1 LSFKIAFLSTLTIIL
16 LIFVFGNLFY
26 PQPKQNI
33 QATPDYLTVDT
44 QTIDW
49 GRIFSGGTSTRT
61 VNATSTCNATLT
73 VVLANCN
80 YVDLDKYLSITVAPN
95 ILTANQSTIL
105 QLTLTSKVGTP
116 AFSFNADIMLTAQES
131 Q

>member
-1 LSFKIAFLSTLTIIL
+1 
-16 LIFVFGNLFY
+16 VFGNLFY

-33 QATPDYLTVDT
+33 QATPDYLTVGA

-61 VNATSTCNATLT
+61 VNATSLYNANLS
-73 VVLANCN
+73 VALANCN
-80 YVDLDKYLSITVAPN
+80 YVDLDKYLSITVTPN

-105 QLTLTSKVGTP
+105 QLTLMSKVGVPT
-116 AFSFNADIMLTAQES
+116 FSFNADIVLTAQES